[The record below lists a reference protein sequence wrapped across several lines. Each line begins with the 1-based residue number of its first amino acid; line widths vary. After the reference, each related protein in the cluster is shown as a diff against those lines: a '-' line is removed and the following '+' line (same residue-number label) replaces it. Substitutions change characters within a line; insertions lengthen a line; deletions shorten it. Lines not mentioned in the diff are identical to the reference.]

1 MIKNCKTYYQLKESK
16 KKYVINQGSSRS
28 GKTYSILQIIIEWC
42 YLHQN
47 SHSVISIVRK
57 TLPALK
63 GSAYRDFLEIL
74 QKCGWY
80 DECHHNKTDLTYN
93 LFNNL
98 IEFISV
104 DQPQK
109 IRGRKRTI
117 CFINECNELNYE
129 DFFQLDIRTTF
140 KMILDYNPSDFDGW
154 FYDLSENKETS
165 DFFITTYLDNPHLE
179 KELVEKIEA
188 LQEADKNYW
197 TVFGLGQRGVPQDL
211 VFNHWKYCE
220 RLPEGETFY
229 GLDFGYNNPSAL
241 VKVCF
246 KENSIFAEELLYKTK
261 LTTTDL
267 IEQLKCLN
275 IEKYD
280 EIFCDSAEPKT
291 REELYRAGFN
301 AKISNKE
308 VYAGIQAIKS
318 YPLYV
323 TRNSISLVSELK
335 SYKWKLDKDNKP
347 LDEPVKFKDHII
359 DALRYAV
366 HTKLTK
372 PKFQII
378 V

>member
-1 MIKNCKTYYQLKESK
+1 M
-16 KKYVINQGSSRS
+16 
-28 GKTYSILQIIIEWC
+28 
-42 YLHQN
+42 
-47 SHSVISIVRK
+47 
-57 TLPALK
+57 
-63 GSAYRDFLEIL
+63 
-74 QKCGWY
+74 
-80 DECHHNKTDLTYN
+80 
-93 LFNNL
+93 
-98 IEFISV
+98 
-104 DQPQK
+104 
-109 IRGRKRTI
+109 
-117 CFINECNELNYE
+117 
-129 DFFQLDIRTTF
+129 
-140 KMILDYNPSDFDGW
+140 
-154 FYDLSENKETS
+154 
-165 DFFITTYLDNPHLE
+165 
-179 KELVEKIEA
+179 
-188 LQEADKNYW
+188 
-197 TVFGLGQRGVPQDL
+197 
-211 VFNHWKYCE
+211 
-220 RLPEGETFY
+220 
-229 GLDFGYNNPSAL
+229 
-241 VKVCF
+241 
-246 KENSIFAEELLYKTK
+246 
-261 LTTTDL
+261 